1 MSTEKVYF
9 ETMPETVKEKAYEI
23 LAYELLDSYLE
34 HHREDED
41 VEERLMEGL
50 ANEKSWLSKY
60 WAEYND
66 LKMGALQ

>member
-9 ETMPETVKEKAYEI
+9 ETMPEEAKEKAYEI

-50 ANEKSWLSKY
+50 QGEKMWVKY
-60 WAEYND
+60 WIEYND
-66 LKMGALQ
+66 LKTGALQ

>member
-1 MSTEKVYF
+1 MSTENVYF
-9 ETMPETVKEKAYEI
+9 DSMPEEAKERAYEI

-50 ANEKSWLSKY
+50 EGDKRWVKY
-60 WAEYND
+60 WIEYND
-66 LKMGALQ
+66 LKTGALQ

>member
-1 MSTEKVYF
+1 MSTENVYF
-9 ETMPETVKEKAYEI
+9 DNMPEEAKERAYEI

-34 HHREDED
+34 HHRDDED

-50 ANEKSWLSKY
+50 EGEKMWVKY
-60 WAEYND
+60 WIEYND